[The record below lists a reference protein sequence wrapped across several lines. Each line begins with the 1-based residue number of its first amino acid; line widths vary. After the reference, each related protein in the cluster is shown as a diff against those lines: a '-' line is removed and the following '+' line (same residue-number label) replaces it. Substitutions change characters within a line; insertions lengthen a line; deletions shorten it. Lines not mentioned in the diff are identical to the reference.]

1 MAENYTNNVNVTNV
15 AVEEIRREILGSRFK
30 PGDRL
35 KQEELAQ
42 LCGSS
47 RTPVR
52 DALRELEKE
61 GLVTL
66 GKGRSARIPDLD
78 FKDFCDI
85 YKIRTVIE
93 ELAARLA
100 VARADD
106 HCLLI
111 LKECISDMKRA
122 STANDMEAWL
132 ISDKEFHLSYYKTC
146 DNQHLLDLVTRY
158 WNSTCHF
165 RKEYY
170 ALPEQIKKSEEIHD
184 NLFQAM
190 VDRDEDLAATLT
202 RSHFKES
209 IKIILQSHI
218 RC

>member
-61 GLVTL
+61 GLVTF
-66 GKGRSARIPDLD
+66 GKGRSARIPVLD

-85 YKIRTVIE
+85 YKIRTVID
-93 ELAARLA
+93 ELGAQLA
-100 VARADD
+100 VARTDN

-111 LKECISDMKRA
+111 LNGCINDMKRA
-122 STANDMEAWL
+122 STANDIESWL
-132 ISDKEFHLSYYKTC
+132 ISDKEFHYNYYKSC

-158 WNSTCHF
+158 WKSTCHF
-165 RKEYY
+165 RKAY
-170 ALPEQIKKSEEIHD
+170 LTSPEQIKKSEETHD
-184 NLFQAM
+184 YL
-190 VDRDEDLAATLT
+190 
-202 RSHFKES
+202 
-209 IKIILQSHI
+209 
-218 RC
+218 